1 MSKRICGIDLGTGN
15 SCVSVI
21 ENGKPIVV
29 ANKEGRRTTPS
40 VVFIKG
46 DERKVGDSAKR
57 GMVMNPKNTVNCIKR
72 FMGVSYDDKDAQKMM
87 KTASYKIVNK
97 NNKPYVDIDGKTYS
111 PEEISSFILS
121 EMKKTAED
129 YVGGEIKDAVITCP
143 AFYDNNQRESVKLA
157 GELAGLNVL
166 RVINEPTAAIMSSN
180 IDLNGK
186 DSKIV
191 AVVDSG
197 QGTLDVSICEISD
210 GMIEVL
216 SSYGNCFLGGSDF
229 DNRIV
234 DWIAD
239 EFMKDHSGVDLR
251 KDQMALARLVEAA
264 EKAKIELSGVTETE
278 INLPYITV
286 IDSVPQ
292 MFVKTIS
299 RAIFDNITKDLIDEH
314 IKCALEAI
322 KKAKKTVN
330 DIDEVLLVGGSCRI
344 PALQDALSKSIGK
357 PLNKGTNLDEAVSLG
372 ACIQANTLS
381 NPNESEN
388 SVLLLDVTPISLGI
402 ETMGGVMTKL
412 IDANTTIPTT
422 KSQIFSTAV
431 DNQSAVTINVLQGER
446 PMSADNKQIGLFNLE
461 GIAPAKRGIPQIE
474 VSFDIDANGILSVK
488 AVDKATGKEQKI
500 TINNSNSLSKDE
512 VDRIK
517 AEAEAHKEED
527 IKKEE
532 EIKEFNNIE
541 GFKFGI
547 ENVIKDENFKDKIS
561 EDDKTKINDLVSKL
575 NENLNKRDLEAS
587 KKSKEELESV
597 WNPIVTKLYQE
608 GQKTE
613 QSQKSQTSSEEDIK
627 DADFEEVK

>member
-239 EFMKDHSGVDLR
+239 EFMKDHSGVN
-251 KDQMALARLVEAA
+251 
-264 EKAKIELSGVTETE
+264 IS
-278 INLPYITV
+278 
-286 IDSVPQ
+286 
-292 MFVKTIS
+292 FV
-299 RAIFDNITKDLIDEH
+299 H
-314 IKCALEAI
+314 
-322 KKAKKTVN
+322 
-330 DIDEVLLVGGSCRI
+330 
-344 PALQDALSKSIGK
+344 
-357 PLNKGTNLDEAVSLG
+357 
-372 ACIQANTLS
+372 
-381 NPNESEN
+381 
-388 SVLLLDVTPISLGI
+388 
-402 ETMGGVMTKL
+402 
-412 IDANTTIPTT
+412 
-422 KSQIFSTAV
+422 
-431 DNQSAVTINVLQGER
+431 
-446 PMSADNKQIGLFNLE
+446 
-461 GIAPAKRGIPQIE
+461 
-474 VSFDIDANGILSVK
+474 
-488 AVDKATGKEQKI
+488 
-500 TINNSNSLSKDE
+500 SLS
-512 VDRIK
+512 RFT
-517 AEAEAHKEED
+517 
-527 IKKEE
+527 
-532 EIKEFNNIE
+532 FN
-541 GFKFGI
+541 
-547 ENVIKDENFKDKIS
+547 
-561 EDDKTKINDLVSKL
+561 
-575 NENLNKRDLEAS
+575 
-587 KKSKEELESV
+587 
-597 WNPIVTKLYQE
+597 YC
-608 GQKTE
+608 
-613 QSQKSQTSSEEDIK
+613 
-627 DADFEEVK
+627 